1 MKKKEKIL
9 IFILLAFSGFIANI
23 YLGEM
28 LNTLLLGN
36 DVNIDNLKFFIS
48 LKSLFIDE
56 DKRKLFL
63 LLECIKYLGIVFF
76 ITQNKKPYQSELVK
90 ITENIYTPKQVGQ
103 YQYGSS
109 RWLTNKEKDK
119 EFAYF
124 ILNPKDDI
132 IKKLI
137 KNGEKEIENLKK
149 EKSQN
154 IEKEETK
161 NQKDKGE
168 NKDEKET
175 SLQKQQNLPS
185 FKNKVKQDYIYK

>member
-9 IFILLAFSGFIANI
+9 IFIFLAFIGFLANV
-23 YLGEM
+23 YLSEM
-28 LNTLLLGN
+28 FNTLLLGN
-36 DVNIDNLKFFIS
+36 DVNLANLEFLRNLKD
-48 LKSLFIDE
+48 LFVNE
-56 DKRKLFL
+56 EKRKLFL
-63 LLECIKYLGIVFF
+63 LLECVKYLGIVFF
-76 ITQNKKPYQSELVK
+76 ITHNKKPYQLELVK
-90 ITENIYTPKQVGQ
+90 ITDNIYTPKQVGQ

-119 EFAYF
+119 EFTYF

-185 FKNKVKQDYIYK
+185 FKNKVKQDYICK